1 MDPAPPLSVRWF
13 YATDSPKVD
22 HSPFKLGAVDPP
34 ILIPPIGAS
43 KSKSPTAWTAF
54 SRRDSA
60 RIEEAHQALL
70 LDKTA
75 AATVLVN
82 EDYLYEVDVTK
93 REICPGTY
101 VVIKELD
108 HVYWYGPI
116 FDIRRGTWF
125 SSTDN
130 SMAKIVPCDDNLSK
144 QLEDGYKKFKP
155 WLREFAE
162 PNAIPSQSSP
172 GSASAI
178 TAASPLSQP
187 AVLTH
192 LSSSDTKPADPSLS
206 SNESLKTASPAT
218 TPVFKPEQKWALFGP
233 YMNSHVLYTDKQS
246 AHIISDNVGAKV
258 ARAFMSTV
266 TRTPDN
272 PVAWGTKVWR
282 GWDEVEKAMRKAPA
296 QKLDKKRAS
305 AGNLEAMYT
314 STAGGESTDSVNVAA
329 AVGGGS
335 EGNLSSKKSTEKLN
349 QLPLPAD
356 GTAEEESGQDRQINH
371 LVLVIHGVG
380 QKLGERVETVDF
392 AKDCTTLRQAL
403 KSSSKQYF
411 TAGAPTVSSSTRD
424 PATTQSPPPASSW
437 KKPVIADMPD
447 MGGVQVLPVQWRQKI
462 DFGKR
467 KDPNSKSGSGA
478 NGKLTQEEEEE
489 LKAEIEAMREKEVHL
504 DDITLDGVQS
514 IRYLVSDIVLDVL
527 LYMTPKY
534 RQQMVNHVIEEMNRI
549 YTAYLER
556 NPTFNGK
563 ISVYGHSLGSLLA
576 FDILCHQAHGDTE
589 VSVLKP
595 NGFADSRHTMSELDL
610 SDVMNRAT
618 MADKTER
625 RLNGLMERAEIQY
638 NTLQFKVDKFF
649 AVGSPVGLFLLLKGN
664 KLAGRVGNEPIQR
677 GISAPACNA
686 IYNVFHPHD
695 PVAYRFEP
703 LACKPLAKEK
713 PVPIQYNKGGL
724 RGTVTAISDL
734 SSGLVSRGFNMFSGL
749 FVGGASGSAAAVA
762 TAAATVGSVP
772 GTPTGGLSTPGSPQK
787 TDGSMSDRK
796 SSNEKLKEKESSD
809 SKEKRKGVDL
819 DMENVR
825 RLNPRGRLDYVMQ
838 EGVLENP
845 YLSSLRRD
853 LSMKQVYD
861 FYDQKT
867 PDDAIKFLGASFEN
881 PDGLDGT
888 SSDKRAILLDF
899 YYYVLSF
906 AKEHRFPPEKASAFF
921 SIMKATHVHVTES
934 PFPRFDSDYAF
945 FKDLLLKHCINRPP
959 FSQQVFT
966 FSEMKQISEYATNTY
981 FRHYLMYKY
990 AFTKQIKLEF
1000 KISNAYCTP
1009 TPSLERLNGGAV
1021 EYGLEIS
1028 VDAPDGDAMNAV
1040 SEQLV
1045 PSAEQTSTDPDS
1057 MNSQAQV
1064 LTDTATAAPEE
1075 EPTAT
1080 AAASQLQNS
1089 EEEPKEEKT
1098 LEQSKHDIASEEL
1111 KNFVMSTLAPR
1122 LDEMKAALLAKLS
1135 NQESELNARIK
1146 KLEGEEEKALAVQ
1159 NDKGKKEPA
1168 KPKAKK

>member
-1 MDPAPPLSVRWF
+1 MWHAMHNNVCFLIKNCHQIKSHQMDPAPPLSVRWF

-34 ILIPPIGAS
+34 ILVPPIGAS

-93 REICPGTY
+93 REICP
-101 VVIKELD
+101 
-108 HVYWYGPI
+108 VYWYGPI

-172 GSASAI
+172 GSASTV

-305 AGNLEAMYT
+305 VGNLEAMYT
-314 STAGGESTDSVNVAA
+314 STAGGESADSINVAAAA

-349 QLPLPAD
+349 QPPLPVD

-411 TAGAPTVSSSTRD
+411 TAGAPTVSNSTRD

-447 MGGVQVLPVQWRQKI
+447 MGGIQVLPVQWRQKI

-576 FDILCHQAHGDTE
+576 FDILCHQAHGDSE
-589 VSVLKP
+589 VSILKP

-749 FVGGASGSAAAVA
+749 FVGGASGSAAAAA

-796 SSNEKLKEKESSD
+796 SSNEKLREKESSD
-809 SKEKRKGVDL
+809 SKEKRKGAFFLFSRYASRQLSHKRQGVDL
-819 DMENVR
+819 DMENVK

-845 YLSSLRRD
+845 YLSSL
-853 LSMKQVYD
+853 SSHMAYW
-861 FYDQKT
+861 
-867 PDDAIKFLGASFEN
+867 PDTDVA
-881 PDGLDGT
+881 
-888 SSDKRAILLDF
+888 
-899 YYYVLSF
+899 
-906 AKEHRFPPEKASAFF
+906 
-921 SIMKATHVHVTES
+921 
-934 PFPRFDSDYAF
+934 
-945 FKDLLLKHCINRPP
+945 
-959 FSQQVFT
+959 VF
-966 FSEMKQISEYATNTY
+966 ML
-981 FRHYLMYKY
+981 R
-990 AFTKQIKLEF
+990 
-1000 KISNAYCTP
+1000 
-1009 TPSLERLNGGAV
+1009 
-1021 EYGLEIS
+1021 
-1028 VDAPDGDAMNAV
+1028 
-1040 SEQLV
+1040 
-1045 PSAEQTSTDPDS
+1045 
-1057 MNSQAQV
+1057 
-1064 LTDTATAAPEE
+1064 
-1075 EPTAT
+1075 
-1080 AAASQLQNS
+1080 
-1089 EEEPKEEKT
+1089 
-1098 LEQSKHDIASEEL
+1098 EL
-1111 KNFVMSTLAPR
+1111 YN
-1122 LDEMKAALLAKLS
+1122 
-1135 NQESELNARIK
+1135 N
-1146 KLEGEEEKALAVQ
+1146 
-1159 NDKGKKEPA
+1159 
-1168 KPKAKK
+1168 